1 MKPKLVRFAT
11 ATAFACPLCKK
22 SLTLHENC
30 FKCDHRH
37 SFDLAK
43 FGYINLAPQIK
54 QSKEYDK
61 DNFIYRQNILE
72 SGFYQHILQEIE
84 HILQDLPDKHTIL
97 DAGCGEGYYSR
108 KLQKIFPTK
117 SYYAFDISKD
127 SILLASKNDTSHTIK
142 WFVGDLANLPIKNH
156 SIDLI
161 LDIFSPANYQE
172 FQRVLTDN
180 GLLIKVI
187 PTKQHVKEIRNKVA
201 KQLTNQDYSNQE
213 ILKHFEKYFDILEQ
227 REVCATYS
235 INEDQKE
242 ALIRMTP
249 LLFHIR
255 HQAIDWSDL
264 KEITISATILVG
276 KAKK

>member
-1 MKPKLVRFAT
+1 MKPRLVRFAT
-11 ATAFACPLCKK
+11 ATAFACPLCKE
-22 SLTLHENC
+22 SLTSHENC

-61 DNFIYRQNILE
+61 DNFIYRQNILD

-84 HILQDLPDKHTIL
+84 QILQDLPHKHIIL

-127 SILLASKNDTSHTIK
+127 SILLASKNDTSHAIK
-142 WFVGDLANLPIKNH
+142 WFVGDLANLPIKND

-172 FQRVLTDN
+172 F
-180 GLLIKVI
+180 
-187 PTKQHVKEIRNKVA
+187 
-201 KQLTNQDYSNQE
+201 
-213 ILKHFEKYFDILEQ
+213 
-227 REVCATYS
+227 
-235 INEDQKE
+235 
-242 ALIRMTP
+242 
-249 LLFHIR
+249 
-255 HQAIDWSDL
+255 
-264 KEITISATILVG
+264 
-276 KAKK
+276 